1 MQHAATRTG
10 RTHHLADATHQW
22 RRVASG
28 ERLTASLE
36 RWLAVRAQGG
46 DTSARDRMI
55 RANVPLVLSIARQYD
70 GARLELDDLI
80 QEGMIGLCT
89 AVDRFDA
96 SRGFRFSTYASF
108 WIRQRVLRALDQQ
121 DRLIRL
127 PVDVANAARKIQSE
141 RERLT
146 QETGQEPTLD
156 ELANACGISPR
167 RLEAVMACLLDPLSL
182 DAPATDD
189 EEGPVLSVADR
200 TAPSPEDALISGIEQ
215 SAVLR
220 QLKQL
225 PVRDRQVLEARFGI
239 TGEGATLGEVAQ
251 GLGVSVERVR
261 QIQRRA
267 LERLRKQFLAD
278 QYVA

>member
-1 MQHAATRTG
+1 MERAASRSTRTPHG
-10 RTHHLADATHQW
+10 ADLTHQW

-46 DTSARDRMI
+46 DATARDRMI

-96 SRGFRFSTYASF
+96 KRGFRFSTYASF

-127 PVDVANAARKIQSE
+127 PVDVANAARKIQTE
-141 RERLT
+141 RDRLT
-146 QETGQEPTLD
+146 QENGQEPSLD
-156 ELANACGISPR
+156 ELAAACGISAR
-167 RLEAVMACLLDPLSL
+167 RLEAVMGCLQDPLSL
-182 DAPATDD
+182 DAPVHED
-189 EEGPVLSVADR
+189 EDAPALSVADR
-200 TAPSPEDALISGIEQ
+200 TAPSPEDVLITGIEQ
-215 SAVLR
+215 TAVMR
-220 QLKQL
+220 QLRSL
-225 PVRDRQVLEARFGI
+225 PPRDRKVLEARFGI
-239 TGEGATLGEVAQ
+239 TGDGATLGEVAE

-267 LERLRKQFLAD
+267 LERLRKQFLAE